1 MQSEYSNLLLKIMPM
16 TKSGGEACPPGRP
29 PRHVKRRLI
38 KSISDAFASHI
49 HFEEES
55 LTVPSSVAKC
65 TPVTEI
71 CQVVSLIMVSVKFS
85 SVIHLTVDDYYL
97 CGFGFIS
104 ISV

>member
-16 TKSGGEACPPGRP
+16 TKSDGEACPPPGRP

-65 TPVTEI
+65 TP
-71 CQVVSLIMVSVKFS
+71 SLKSVKW
-85 SVIHLTVDDYYL
+85 YL
-97 CGFGFIS
+97 RLCMRTEKMINYK
-104 ISV
+104 